1 MTAVV
6 ASAPMLS
13 RPMRLSFVVAALA
26 LSACTVELQ
35 HDLTEDD
42 ANDIYVLLQK
52 NGIEAKKLKEEGGN
66 VPKYVISVGKQ
77 DVSRAAELLRAYAL
91 PRPYVDGLSVF
102 KKMKGMIPTQTEE
115 RAMFIEALGGEISNS
130 LNRIPGVL
138 EARVI
143 VMIPETNDLT
153 QPEKKPMPSVSVF
166 IKYQPS
172 TDDKPP
178 VSENEV
184 KEFVST
190 AVPELRK
197 ESVTVL
203 MKRAV
208 AVEGEAES
216 GYKTVMGLRMTT
228 QSAGQFNILV
238 GVGAF
243 IILAMAVLTGFAFVR
258 KPTGGN
264 GTRPPPRT
272 KTGTGAPPAAE

>member
-1 MTAVV
+1 
-6 ASAPMLS
+6 ML
-13 RPMRLSFVVAALA
+13 RPMRLSFVVAAVA

-35 HDLTEDD
+35 HDLSEDD
-42 ANDIYVLLQK
+42 ANDIYVLLQN

-66 VPKYVISVGKQ
+66 VPRYIISVGKQ
-77 DVSRAAELLRAYAL
+77 DVSAAAQLLRAYAL

-166 IKYQPS
+166 IKYRGNAS
-172 TDDKPP
+172 TEDKPP

-184 KEFVST
+184 KEFVAT

-197 ESVTVL
+197 DSVTVL
-203 MKRAV
+203 MKKA
-208 AVEGEAES
+208 AAMEAEQDPDTR
-216 GYKTVMGLRMTT
+216 YQTVMGLRMTK
-228 QSAGQFNILV
+228 QSAEQFKVLV

-243 IILAMAVLTGFAFVR
+243 IVLAMAGLTGFAFVR
-258 KPTGGN
+258 KPNGNGN

-272 KTGTGAPPAAE
+272 KTGTGGTPPPAAD